1 MNRIRYA
8 ATAALLGAALVAPP
22 HDAGASLPV
31 TAAVDVVGRPSTADR
46 IAIVVPGVGTTPANL
61 ARTTGAMART
71 LYACAAARTGPGE
84 VAVVA
89 WLGYRP
95 PEGLGLEAARSSSA
109 EAGAPALSRYVAALV
124 AGRPHVRV
132 TLIGHSYGA
141 LVIGYAAPGLPPQ
154 VTDLVAL
161 GAPGMGADR
170 AADLHTSA
178 RVWAAE
184 SPHDWIRF
192 VPGIRLFHLGL
203 GTHPADPDFG
213 ARALPVE
220 GVGAHPDY
228 LTDGSATLPA
238 VAAILTP
245 TSDRSGS

>member
-8 ATAALLGAALVAPP
+8 ATAALLGTVLVAPP
-22 HDAGASLPV
+22 HDGGAPAPL
-31 TAAVDVVGRPSTADR
+31 TTAVDVVGRPSTADH
-46 IAIVVPGVGTTPANL
+46 IAVLVPGVGTNPDNL
-61 ARTTGAMART
+61 AATSGAMART
-71 LYACAAARTGPGE
+71 LYASAAPLGRPGD

-95 PEGLGLEAARSSSA
+95 PEGLGLEAARDTVA
-109 EAGAPALSRYVAALV
+109 RTGAPALSRYVAGLV
-124 AGRPHVRV
+124 AGRPDVRV

-141 LVIGYAAPGLPPQ
+141 LVIGFAAPTLPAQ

-170 AADLHTSA
+170 VAGLHTTA

-192 VPGIRLFHLGL
+192 VPGIRIFHLGL

-213 ARALPVE
+213 ARPLPVA
-220 GVGAHPDY
+220 GVDGHPEY
-228 LTDGSATLPA
+228 LTEGSATLTA
-238 VAAILTP
+238 VAGIVAVN
-245 TSDRSGS
+245 